1 VVVSDSDASGEK
13 GQDQEPKRAA
23 RPVTAAARRERRAS
37 ARPAGKASAKE
48 TDKVRPAVKAASS
61 AEPAETTRKGRATPK
76 RDRKEKK
83 ASPAARLMRFIRE
96 VWAELRKVI
105 WPTRKQMVTY
115 TTVVLVFVAFMVALV
130 YVLDFAFRKGVFW
143 LFG

>member
-1 VVVSDSDASGEK
+1 VSDSDASGEK
-13 GQDQEPKRAA
+13 GQDQESEQAP
-23 RPVTAAARRERRAS
+23 RPVTAAARRERRTS

-48 TDKVRPAVKAASS
+48 ADKTRPAVKAASVTD
-61 AEPAETTRKGRATPK
+61 AAETAKKGRATPK
-76 RDRKEKK
+76 RDRKQKK
-83 ASPAARLMRFIRE
+83 ASPLARLVRFIRE

-115 TTVVLVFVAFMVALV
+115 TTVVLVFVAVMVALV

>member
-1 VVVSDSDASGEK
+1 VVVSDSDADGEK
-13 GQDQEPKRAA
+13 ERESKQAS

-37 ARPAGKASAKE
+37 ARPAGKATAKE
-48 TDKVRPAVKAASS
+48 TDKARPSAKVASS
-61 AEPAETTRKGRATPK
+61 TDGATETKKGRATPK
-76 RDRKEKK
+76 RARKEKK
-83 ASPAARLMRFIRE
+83 PSLLARLVRFIRE

-130 YVLDFAFRKGVFW
+130 YLLDFAFRKGVFW

>member
-1 VVVSDSDASGEK
+1 MSEDGEK
-13 GQDQEPKRAA
+13 DQEKVPQRPS

-37 ARPAGKASAKE
+37 ARPAGKAGVAKS
-48 TDKVRPAVKAASS
+48 DSDAA
-61 AEPAETTRKGRATPK
+61 TTRPVAKSKASDKTAKGRPTPK
-76 RDRKEKK
+76 RTRKEKQPSLFK
-83 ASPAARLMRFIRE
+83 RLVRFIRE

-130 YVLDFAFRKGVFW
+130 GVLDVVFAKGVFW